1 MKRFKKLAG
10 IVLALVMVMALA
22 VPAFAAAG
30 PNGDPSVLEDTTN
43 QTGTITVTNAVE
55 NSTSKLYR
63 ALDLTAYNRDTNA
76 YLYKVNSGWAG
87 FFADPATETASG
99 RN

>member
-43 QTGTITVTNAVE
+43 QTGTITVTPLRAVK
-55 NSTSKLYR
+55 NSPFRMPTSWLTRPWTACLMRR
-63 ALDLTAYNRDTNA
+63 AA
-76 YLYKVNSGWAG
+76 
-87 FFADPATETASG
+87 
-99 RN
+99 

>member
-63 ALDLTAYNRDTNA
+63 VCLLYTSPSPRD
-76 YLYKVNSGWAG
+76 V
-87 FFADPATETASG
+87 
-99 RN
+99 

>member
-1 MKRFKKLAG
+1 MKQFKKLAG

-30 PNGDPSVLEDTTN
+30 PNGDPSVLEDTKN

-63 ALDLTAYNRDTNA
+63 VLDLS
-76 YLYKVNSGWAG
+76 LIHI
-87 FFADPATETASG
+87 
-99 RN
+99 